1 MTVPRP
7 APSGKTFL
15 SLTAIT
21 FAAVLFLACGG
32 GGGDSSSTPTT
43 TPQPSPAAVQSPT
56 VTVPTA
62 SCTVDVGDDTADWT
76 VFGAEAGD
84 FLADRFS
91 LVSGDFDGD
100 GLDDLLIG
108 APLADG
114 PSNSRNNGGEAYVIF
129 AADAG
134 GITDLAETEAGLTIY
149 GEASSD
155 NLGFTVA
162 SGDVN
167 GDGIDDV
174 LVGARFASSGDKS
187 GAGKAYVIYGGPGLG
202 GVVDTA
208 AGQEDATIVGRD
220 SGDFLGIALGAGDV
234 NGDGFDD
241 LILGAAGGDGPA
253 GDRQEAGE
261 VHVVLGASDLPAT
274 SDLAVTDP
282 AFSVYGATAKDSL
295 PNHLSA
301 ADLDGDGRAELI
313 LGNPFADGADGQEK
327 AGRAYIVPV
336 PAEGASVDLASGEGF
351 TVIYG
356 ASSRDGL
363 GFYTASGDVNGDG
376 RQDALLGARDADGPG
391 DTRNNAGE
399 VHILFGR
406 PELPSSFDLRN
417 ETLDVVIYGIDP
429 GDSLGFTVAASDLNA
444 DGIDDILAG
453 APIGDSCE
461 NSRTDGGEVYGVAGS
476 ESLGPEID
484 LAEGLADLSLF
495 GPEEGDELGFSL
507 TTGDFNGDGRADV
520 AMGALLADGPENDR
534 EDSGQAFVILTAQE

>member
-21 FAAVLFLACGG
+21 FAAVLALACGG
-32 GGGDSSSTPTT
+32 GGSSSTPTP

-91 LVSGDFDGD
+91 LASGDFDGD

-114 PSNSRNNGGEAYVIF
+114 ASNSRNNGGEAYVIF
-129 AADAG
+129 AAHAG
-134 GITDLAETEAGLTIY
+134 EITDLAETEAGLTVY
-149 GEASSD
+149 GEAGGD

-174 LVGARFASSGDKS
+174 LVGARFASSGDKT
-187 GAGKAYVIYGGPGLG
+187 GAGKAYIIYGGPGLG
-202 GVVDTA
+202 GIVDTA

-301 ADLDGDGRAELI
+301 ADLDGDGSADLI
-313 LGNPFADGADGQEK
+313 LGDPFADGADGQED

-336 PAEGASVDLASGEGF
+336 PTGGAAVDLASGEGF

-391 DTRNNAGE
+391 DARNNAGE

-406 PELPSSFDLRN
+406 PQLPSSLDLRN
-417 ETLDVVIYGIDP
+417 ETLDAVIYGIDP
-429 GDSLGFTVAASDLNA
+429 GDSLGFTIAAADLNA

-453 APIGDSCE
+453 VPIGDSCE

-495 GPEEGDELGFSL
+495 GSEEGDELGFSL

-520 AMGALLADGPENDR
+520 AMGALLADGPEDDR